1 MIFPM
6 RVKGCY
12 TSAMTTAMCYR
23 PTAPDKAG
31 GRALSLPVIEATP
44 GANPLSAITG
54 PRTLAAV
61 KMLRVSVTDVCNLR
75 CVYCMPEEGV
85 EWLPKSHLLTFEEIA
100 SIVRASAA
108 AGITHFKLTG
118 GEPTARRD
126 LPVLVDMLRQ
136 IPGVQDLSLTTN
148 GILLAPLLEKL
159 KAAGLNRIT
168 ISLDSLKPER
178 FATITR
184 GGDFR
189 RVWTALERA
198 LELGFDKIKIN
209 VVVMKGLNEDEI
221 ADFAALTHQLPVTVR
236 FIEFMPL
243 GRSGLTDDPQSA
255 MISEPQIRHAIESVH
270 GQLQPVRRETEVGV
284 GPAKVWTLPNAQGR
298 LGFISAMSN
307 PFCDTCNRLRLTPD
321 GLLRSCLF
329 DGGEVDLK
337 PILRGPSLAE
347 DNHRDT
353 EAQRTDGGDLEGT
366 QSRLLKAFG
375 ACVTMKPETHS
386 QHGNKAMN
394 RIGG

>member
-1 MIFPM
+1 
-6 RVKGCY
+6 
-12 TSAMTTAMCYR
+12 MTTAMCHR
-23 PTAPDKAG
+23 PTPHDSVTH
-31 GRALSLPVIEATP
+31 RALSLPVLDAQP
-44 GANPLSAITG
+44 AGNPLSAITG
-54 PRTLAAV
+54 PRSLTAV

-85 EWLPKSHLLTFEEIA
+85 EWLPKSHVLTFEEIV

-126 LPVLVDMLRQ
+126 LPVLVSMLRH

-159 KAAGLNRIT
+159 KSAGLNRIT
-168 ISLDSLKPER
+168 ISLDSLKPDR
-178 FATITR
+178 FSAITR

-189 RVWTALERA
+189 RVWTALHKA
-198 LELGFDKIKIN
+198 LELGFDKLKLN
-209 VVVMKGLNEDEI
+209 VVVMKGLNEDEL
-221 ADFAALTHQLPVTVR
+221 AAFAALTQRLPITVR

-243 GRSGLTDDPQSA
+243 GRSGLTDDPASA
-255 MISEPQIRHAIESVH
+255 MITEHQIRHAIESAH
-270 GQLQPVRRETEVGV
+270 GPLQPVRRESEPGV
-284 GPAKVWTLPNAQGR
+284 GPAKVWTLPNAVGR
-298 LGFISAMSN
+298 LGFISAMSH
-307 PFCDTCNRLRLTPD
+307 PFCDSCNRLRLTPD

-337 PILRGPSLAE
+337 PILRGQNPESSSQKTE
-347 DNHRDT
+347 DLDPAGN
-353 EAQRTDGGDLEGT
+353 LEGV
-366 QSRLLKAFG
+366 QARLLKAF
-375 ACVTMKPETHS
+375 ASCVTLKPDTHS
-386 QHGNKAMN
+386 HHGNKAMN